1 MEYASLMVLSN
12 MTMSGLVLWVARS
25 VIMDLSLYY
34 YYYHHHHHHYYYYYY
49 YYYCYISVV
58 AAAMCVVRSVFHSCV
73 FVLVLIGIC
82 ATYPGH

>member
-12 MTMSGLVLWVARS
+12 MTMAGLVLWIVRS

-34 YYYHHHHHHYYYYYY
+34 YYYYYYYY
-49 YYYCYISVV
+49 IFVV
-58 AAAMCVVRSVFHSCV
+58 AVALCVVRFVFHSCV

-82 ATYPGH
+82 AAYPRR